1 MTATPVSVAAMPPRK
16 GTSRVW
22 RYARWPLLLL
32 LVLLAVLA
40 LGPRVSPQLPQV
52 ALPAVPQDPLAL
64 QAWLDAR
71 ERATA
76 GLRADNQARIVW
88 ADPAHPGRRDCAMV
102 YLHGFTASQGEGAPT
117 HRRLARSFGC
127 NLYLP
132 RLPGHGLVAAD
143 ALRGVDAP
151 RLLGAAAEA
160 LAVARVLGR
169 RVVVIGNSMG
179 GALALQT
186 VAAHPQ
192 QVQAL
197 VLWSPLVREHGEQL
211 QPMLW
216 PWGAQLL
223 LWSRNGGDP
232 VMRYPVDS
240 GYWADATHVDG
251 YRALASL
258 TRGGMLPATY
268 ARIHVPV
275 FLGYYYRDAQHQDAT
290 VSVAAMQAMFAQLG
304 TPPALRQAVDF
315 PDAGNHVLASPIR
328 SRAVPAVFAATC
340 RFLAGKGGLIQPANV
355 PDCAAAWDA
364 DERADAAATH

>member
-1 MTATPVSVAAMPPRK
+1 MTATPMSVAATPPRA

-40 LGPRVSPQLPQV
+40 LGPRVSPALPQV

-71 ERATA
+71 EHATA

-117 HRRLARSFGC
+117 HQRLARSFGC

-132 RLPGHGLVAAD
+132 RLPGHGLAAAD
-143 ALRGVDAP
+143 ALRGIDAP
-151 RLLGAAAEA
+151 RLLDGAAEA
-160 LAVARVLGR
+160 LAIAKVLGR

-197 VLWSPLVREHGEQL
+197 VLWSPLVREYGEQL

-251 YRALASL
+251 YRALAAL

-315 PDAGNHVLASPIR
+315 PGAGNHVLASPIR
-328 SRAVPAVFAATC
+328 SKAVPAVFAATC
-340 RFLAGKGGLIQPANV
+340 RFLAGKGGLTQPANL
-355 PDCAAAWDA
+355 PGCTTAWDA
-364 DERADAAATH
+364 DERLDAAAAH